1 MPGRLVMAIE
11 DDVEVKIG
19 ATKVVWQG
27 AGAEDAAIKTP
38 KRSDP

>member
-11 DDVEVKIG
+11 DDVEAKIG
-19 ATKVVWQG
+19 VVWQG

-38 KRSDP
+38 RRIGP